1 MGIDKPDVRFVVLQ
15 SLPKS
20 IEGYYQ
26 ESGRAG
32 RDGERAVC
40 VLFYSYADCHRLR
53 KLIDIGE
60 GDKNSK
66 KTHYDNLWQMVRYAE
81 NISDCRRMQQLQ
93 YFGEVF
99 DTSKC
104 GEMRNTR
111 CDNCNMR
118 EEASIEKVDITETA
132 KALAQAVFRLSNCG
146 NWNAKNFTLN
156 HLVDIWRG
164 IKAVK
169 VMSCGWDRDNLYG
182 KGSHLSA
189 PEANRIIRMLI
200 LEGFLWEEIVVN
212 KDCGACAYV

>member
-1 MGIDKPDVRFVVLQ
+1 MGIDKPDVRFVVHQ

-32 RDGERAVC
+32 RDGERAMC
-40 VLFYSYADCHRLR
+40 VLFYNYADYHRLR

-99 DTSKC
+99 DKRPALRRSTSWRPPRPWPRLC
-104 GEMRNTR
+104 SGSATAVIGTPRTSLSITWWTSGEGLR
-111 CDNCNMR
+111 
-118 EEASIEKVDITETA
+118 
-132 KALAQAVFRLSNCG
+132 RL
-146 NWNAKNFTLN
+146 
-156 HLVDIWRG
+156 R
-164 IKAVK
+164 
-169 VMSCGWDRDNLYG
+169 
-182 KGSHLSA
+182 
-189 PEANRIIRMLI
+189 
-200 LEGFLWEEIVVN
+200 
-212 KDCGACAYV
+212 

>member
-1 MGIDKPDVRFVVLQ
+1 M
-15 SLPKS
+15 
-20 IEGYYQ
+20 
-26 ESGRAG
+26 A
-32 RDGERAVC
+32 DGQP
-40 VLFYSYADCHRLR
+40 
-53 KLIDIGE
+53 G
-60 GDKNSK
+60 
-66 KTHYDNLWQMVRYAE
+66 WYAE

-104 GEMRNTR
+104 GKMRNTK
-111 CDNCNMR
+111 CDNCYMR

-169 VMSCGWDRDNLYG
+169 VIAADVTGTTSMGRGATSLLRRPTASSGCSSSRVISGR
-182 KGSHLSA
+182 
-189 PEANRIIRMLI
+189 R
-200 LEGFLWEEIVVN
+200 LWSTRTTARVPTSSW
-212 KDCGACAYV
+212 GPSSTP

>member
-1 MGIDKPDVRFVVLQ
+1 
-15 SLPKS
+15 
-20 IEGYYQ
+20 
-26 ESGRAG
+26 
-32 RDGERAVC
+32 
-40 VLFYSYADCHRLR
+40 
-53 KLIDIGE
+53 
-60 GDKNSK
+60 
-66 KTHYDNLWQMVRYAE
+66 
-81 NISDCRRMQQLQ
+81 MQQLQ

-189 PEANRIIRMLI
+189 PEANSIIRMLI
-200 LEGFLWEEIVVN
+200 LEGYLWEEIVVN
-212 KDCGACAYV
+212 KDYSACAYVKLGPSSTP